1 LSRPL
6 EITLPLHVA
15 PGQYYLSEVSLLV
28 EVYCLGLGELCWHNL
43 SIVVAHPAPIPFQTA
58 CSHLATMQCI
68 MVVFQI
74 VVLLRALY
82 WLQTLSMSIILAFNY
97 FVLYKLLYTR
107 LWFRIV
113 PVFS

>member
-1 LSRPL
+1 
-6 EITLPLHVA
+6 
-15 PGQYYLSEVSLLV
+15 
-28 EVYCLGLGELCWHNL
+28 
-43 SIVVAHPAPIPFQTA
+43 
-58 CSHLATMQCI
+58 MQCI

-97 FVLYKLLYTR
+97 FVLYKLLYNR

-113 PVFS
+113 PVLS